1 MPCTAKNTWILRLRR
16 SKERAKRQAFYRN
29 ISKLE
34 FRNKVFN
41 TESVLPIYMSAREFM
56 FKLNLSEEQSREL
69 ALYIRSLPPHDLL
82 FGLRFA
88 YSRYA
93 AESGG
98 YLMPGRKSLVKR
110 ETLSLTEDQAN
121 WRLNNWKAMIK
132 TYREK
137 GYSYPTISRIKKQVQ
152 KIASKKYR
160 ES

>member
-1 MPCTAKNTWILRLRR
+1 VQFVPV
-16 SKERAKRQAFYRN
+16 KEF
-29 ISKLE
+29 L
-34 FRNKVFN
+34 
-41 TESVLPIYMSAREFM
+41 

-69 ALYIRSLPPHDLL
+69 TIYVNSLSTSDLL

-88 YSRYA
+88 FNRHA

-110 ETLSLTEDQAN
+110 ETLSLSQDQAK
-121 WRLNNWKAMIK
+121 WRINNWKAMIK

-152 KIASKKYR
+152 KIADQK
-160 ES
+160 

>member
-1 MPCTAKNTWILRLRR
+1 VRFVPV
-16 SKERAKRQAFYRN
+16 KEF
-29 ISKLE
+29 L
-34 FRNKVFN
+34 
-41 TESVLPIYMSAREFM
+41 

-69 ALYIRSLPPHDLL
+69 TIYVNSLSPSDLM

-88 YSRYA
+88 FNRHA

-110 ETLSLTEDQAN
+110 ETLSLTQDQAN
-121 WRLNNWKAMIK
+121 WRLTNWKAMIK

-152 KIASKKYR
+152 KIADQK
-160 ES
+160 

>member
-1 MPCTAKNTWILRLRR
+1 VQFVPV
-16 SKERAKRQAFYRN
+16 KEF
-29 ISKLE
+29 L
-34 FRNKVFN
+34 
-41 TESVLPIYMSAREFM
+41 

-69 ALYIRSLPPHDLL
+69 TIYVNSLSPSDLL

-88 YSRYA
+88 FNRHA

-110 ETLSLTEDQAN
+110 ETLSLSQDQAK
-121 WRLNNWKAMIK
+121 WRINNWKAMIK

-152 KIASKKYR
+152 KIADQK
-160 ES
+160 

>member
-1 MPCTAKNTWILRLRR
+1 MRFVPV
-16 SKERAKRQAFYRN
+16 KEF
-29 ISKLE
+29 L
-34 FRNKVFN
+34 
-41 TESVLPIYMSAREFM
+41 

-69 ALYIRSLPPHDLL
+69 TIYVNSLSPSDLM

-88 YSRYA
+88 FNRHA

-110 ETLSLTEDQAN
+110 ETLSLTRDQAK
-121 WRLNNWKAMIK
+121 WRLTNWKAMIK

-152 KIASKKYR
+152 KIADQK
-160 ES
+160 